1 MTVKFIVFVIGFLV
15 IFLMTKKAVKAFKK
29 ADIDEK
35 LEVFKQTED
44 EYKQV
49 KKAGIN
55 PKEVEKQRKEVEKF
69 KNI

>member
-1 MTVKFIVFVIGFLV
+1 MAVRFIVFVLGFLV
-15 IFLMTKKAVKAFKK
+15 IFIMTKKAVKAFKK

-35 LEVFKQTED
+35 LEDFKQTED